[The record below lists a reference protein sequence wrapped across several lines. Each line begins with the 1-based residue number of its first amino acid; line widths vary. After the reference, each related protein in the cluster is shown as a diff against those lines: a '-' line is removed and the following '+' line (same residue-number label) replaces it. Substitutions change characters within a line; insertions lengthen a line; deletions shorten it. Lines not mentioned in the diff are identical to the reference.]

1 VLKWEI
7 SVKTAYK
14 NDDDDDDDDDNNNNN
29 SNNNNNN
36 SSNFR
41 YPISVKVTLLYLY
54 PF

>member
-1 VLKWEI
+1 MLKWEI

-14 NDDDDDDDDDNNNNN
+14 NDDDNDDDDDNNNNN
-29 SNNNNNN
+29 NNG
-36 SSNFR
+36 SNFR